1 MTLAISVTKW
11 ILRDNGVYI
20 VLMSHLCYSVQ
31 FCSVA
36 QSWPT
41 LCDRMDCSMLG
52 LLVHN
57 QLPEFTQTQV
67 HSVSDVIQPSHSLVI
82 PFSSYLL
89 FPSTRA
95 FSSESVLHIRW
106 PKYWSFNFSISPS
119 NEYLELFTISQSH
132 GIEGGIV
139 VTERG
144 LRSSWVKKNNPML
157 WVMLAHH
164 SITSHRTEFQTQDHY
179 IKAQTSAALLNVFGS
194 VHKH

>member
-1 MTLAISVTKW
+1 M
-11 ILRDNGVYI
+11 NCN
-20 VLMSHLCYSVQ
+20 M
-31 FCSVA
+31 
-36 QSWPT
+36 P
-41 LCDRMDCSMLG
+41 G
-52 LLVHN
+52 LPVRH
-57 QLPEFTQTQV
+57 QPPEFTQSHV
-67 HSVSDVIQPSHSLVI
+67 HWVGDGDAIQPSH
-82 PFSSYLL
+82 PCRPLL
-89 FPSTRA
+89 LLPSIFPSIRV

-157 WVMLAHH
+157 WVMLARH